1 MDNIMILTAKHY
13 SHIIPLESLINKIN
27 SDYNIICLGF
37 KNNKE
42 ILNHLNV
49 NFIEYKDEVND
60 YDVLNLSKKY
70 INESNKML
78 EMGM

>member
-1 MDNIMILTAKHY
+1 MKFYI
-13 SHIIPLESLINKIN
+13 
-27 SDYNIICLGF
+27 
-37 KNNKE
+37 NNKE

-70 INESNKML
+70 ALFKKNVAN
-78 EMGM
+78 